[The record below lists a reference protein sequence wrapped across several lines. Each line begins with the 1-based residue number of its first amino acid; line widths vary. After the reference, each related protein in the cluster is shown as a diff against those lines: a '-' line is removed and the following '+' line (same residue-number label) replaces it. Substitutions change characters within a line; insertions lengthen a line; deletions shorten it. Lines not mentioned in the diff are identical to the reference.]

1 MSQRVTL
8 QVIALVAFAAAIS
21 AASSS
26 MASPSTSRGLI
37 TVAQVMQMLEKA
49 PADRTAQQVLTA
61 YLAGVGEAA
70 SAVIS
75 MGRAACQTSLSL
87 NAANVRQ
94 ALKASAAG
102 QDTAETPAKPVIV
115 KDMLNRA
122 GCKRQ

>member
-1 MSQRVTL
+1 MSHCMTRPAVT
-8 QVIALVAFAAAIS
+8 LVAFAAAIS

-26 MASPSTSRGLI
+26 MATPSTSRGPI
-37 TVAQVMQMLEKA
+37 SVAQVMQMLEKA

-70 SAVIS
+70 SVVTS
-75 MGRAACQTSLSL
+75 MGSAACQTSLSL

-94 ALKASAAG
+94 ALKAAAAG
-102 QDTAETPAKPVIV
+102 QDTAETPATPVIV